1 MIMIINNF
9 DNLNKFLTLEN
20 MYIYP
25 YNLNFKL
32 KDNIIETKK
41 EIELEYIKSYKNT
54 FIYKEKNKNNK
65 QGGKKQI
72 IIIY

>member
-1 MIMIINNF
+1 MINS
-9 DNLNKFLTLEN
+9 NLEKFLTLEN
-20 MYIYP
+20 IYIYP

-41 EIELEYIKSYKNT
+41 EIELEYIKAYKNT
-54 FIYKEKNKNNK
+54 EVYKKINLKKK